1 MLQSKDGV
9 AERIRKPESRVC
21 CLPDAHCGW
30 KDTRGLKCRER
41 KRRLVKRET
50 NRQKARTAV
59 PTSSRYRRE
68 DKAWHEDK
76 EELSDPAYGYVSKET
91 RISTLKGQVRPCVHC
106 NIICSSHEVEASW
119 ASITDEW
126 TTKRGYKHTTE
137 CGSALKKNGLSPPA
151 TAWQARAAMR

>member
-1 MLQSKDGV
+1 MDTQTRVPRVLPARRSLRV
-9 AERIRKPESRVC
+9 ERHARAEVPGGETAFSEKGNKQTEGQDSGTDIRQ
-21 CLPDAHCGW
+21 H
-30 KDTRGLKCRER
+30 
-41 KRRLVKRET
+41 
-50 NRQKARTAV
+50 
-59 PTSSRYRRE
+59 RRE
-68 DKAWHEDK
+68 DKARHEDK